1 MEKKLRLKDMRGG
14 GVTFITAGG
23 VANRLLAIWHLY
35 YIASPKRMNIIWD
48 SYQHDGREDDDPW
61 EFNDFFEP
69 LPNVY
74 YYHSFDYDNS
84 AGVPYPL
91 RPIYYSCHPRFRAKT
106 SPCGILLAKIIYKLI
121 FGFKAVTFIA
131 RWSVNRHYLSNT
143 NRSQLCRLVS
153 GKNKTVFC
161 CTQMFYRGL
170 SYNPPPF
177 RLRAEYLRK
186 VNEITKHFT
195 PDTVG
200 IHARHYEATEITK
213 DPAYVYAT
221 SSSLM
226 DKEISLNPKVKFY
239 LASDNE
245 QTKHRLSERYG
256 ERIIACNDYDI
267 TRKTTNGIEG
277 AIIDIY
283 ALAQTCK
290 IIAVHYSTF
299 AILASQ
305 LRRGVPLHTHQ
316 REIV

>member
-1 MEKKLRLKDMRGG
+1 
-14 GVTFITAGG
+14 
-23 VANRLLAIWHLY
+23 
-35 YIASPKRMNIIWD
+35 MNIIWD
-48 SYQHDGREDDDPW
+48 SYQRGGREDDDPW

-74 YYHSFDYDNS
+74 YYPSFDYDDS

-91 RPIYYSCHPRFRAKT
+91 RPMYYSYHPRFRAKT
-106 SPCGILLAKIIYKLI
+106 SPLGILLAKIIYKLI
-121 FGFKAVTFIA
+121 FGFKAVIVIA
-131 RWSVNRHYLSNT
+131 GLSGNRHRLHSI
-143 NRSQLCRLVS
+143 NRSQLCHLVS

-200 IHARHYEATEITK
+200 IHARHYEGDERTE
-213 DPAYVYAT
+213 DLAYMYAT
-221 SSSLM
+221 FSALM
-226 DKEISLNPKVKFY
+226 DKEINLNPKVKFY

-245 QTKHRLSERYG
+245 QTKQRLSERYG

-283 ALAQTCK
+283 ALARTCK
-290 IIAVHYSTF
+290 IITIRGSSF
-299 AILASQ
+299 AKLAFH
-305 LRRGVPLHTHQ
+305 LGRDIPLYNLVGPKHS
-316 REIV
+316 EISLISRCEPPRYRP